1 MSVLK
6 RSAAAAALVAATVFI
21 AGPGGAADAPLPA
34 VDKESHMGVFS
45 CAGSTCHGAV
55 EPWADAN
62 VLQNEY
68 ITWQR
73 YDKHAKAYQVL
84 LEERSKRI
92 ARNLGL
98 KDAHTAKICL
108 VCHADNVAPEHRFRT
123 FQIGDGVTCEACHGG
138 AGRWIGTHIAADA
151 THKNNIANGLYPSDE
166 PVARARLCLSCHFG
180 SAISPMT
187 HRIMGAG
194 HPRLSFE
201 LDTFTA
207 IQPAHFRV
215 DADYRR
221 RKGDWNGVQVWAIG
235 QVIAVGNLLD
245 ALLDPKRRNDGIFP
259 ELALFDCHTC
269 HRPMSHP
276 KWQPRSTAGL
286 GPGHVQ
292 INDSNMLML
301 QIIAH
306 RIDAGLAETFRA
318 QTLALHKST
327 TTNFAAFDA
336 KAKALRQTT
345 EALVGKLAAHR
356 FGNDDMKALLEGVI
370 AYGLKGQFVDY
381 SGAEQATM
389 AIGTIINAMRAGG
402 VVTSAQFETMD
413 KAYKAVFATV
423 DKDESY
429 RNGAFVNALKAFQKS
444 VP

>member
-1 MSVLK
+1 VFSRFFV
-6 RSAAAAALVAATVFI
+6 AAAIVAAAVSV
-21 AGPGGAADAPLPA
+21 AGPGAADAPLPA

-73 YDKHAKAYQVL
+73 QDKHAKAYQVL

-98 KDAHTAKICL
+98 KDAHTAEICL
-108 VCHADNVAPEHRFRT
+108 VCHADNVAPERRFRT
-123 FQIGDGVTCEACHGG
+123 FQISDGVTCEACHGG
-138 AGRWIGTHIAADA
+138 AGRWIGTHITADA
-151 THKNNIANGLYPSDE
+151 THKNNVENGLYPTDE

-180 SAISPMT
+180 SLSSPMT

-194 HPRLSFE
+194 HPRMSFE

-207 IQPAHFRV
+207 IQPAHFKV
-215 DADYRR
+215 DDDYRR
-221 RKGDWNGVQVWAIG
+221 RKGDWNGIQFWAVG
-235 QVIAVGNLLD
+235 QVVAVGNLLD
-245 ALLDPKRRNDGIFP
+245 ALLDPKRRRDGIFP

-269 HRPMSHP
+269 HRPMENP
-276 KWQPRSTAGL
+276 KWRPRSTVGL
-286 GPGHVQ
+286 GPGKVRV
-292 INDSNMLML
+292 NDSNMLML
-301 QIIAH
+301 QVIM
-306 RIDAGLAETFRA
+306 RRVDTGLAEEFRTR
-318 QTLALHKST
+318 TLALHRST
-327 TTNFAAFDA
+327 AANFDAFDA
-336 KAKALRQTT
+336 SAKALRQTT
-345 EALVGKLAAHR
+345 ERVVAKLAAHR

-370 AYGLKGQFVDY
+370 AYGLNGQFVDY

-389 AIGTIINAMRAGG
+389 AIGTIINAMRNTGI
-402 VVTSAQFETMD
+402 VSSDQFAVMD
-413 KAYKAVFATV
+413 KAYKGVFATV

-429 RNGAFVNALKAFQKS
+429 RSGAFVGALKAFQKS
-444 VP
+444 IP